1 MLMTYVATTQQ
12 QSDRRRI
19 CDSCPEKTVVVGADV
34 CGKCKCVLV
43 GKVVLT
49 DAKCPLNKWIQLR

>member
-1 MLMTYVATTQQ
+1 MTYIATQQ
-12 QSDRRRI
+12 QQQDRRNI
-19 CDSCPEKTVVVGADV
+19 CKQCPELIVKLGSDI

-49 DAKCPLNKWIQLR
+49 DSKCPLNKWIKLR

>member
-1 MLMTYVATTQQ
+1 MTYIATQQ
-12 QSDRRRI
+12 QQLDRRNI
-19 CDSCPEKTVVVGADV
+19 CKICPELVNVLGADV
-34 CGKCKCVLV
+34 CGKCKCVLA